1 LASLIFLI
9 SIFDQISAG
18 KRKKDLKKKREREK
32 KGCFHVSSTPGV
44 AIWGCH
50 GKK

>member
-18 KRKKDLKKKREREK
+18 KKEKRPKKK
-32 KGCFHVSSTPGV
+32 GGAVSM
-44 AIWGCH
+44 
-50 GKK
+50 